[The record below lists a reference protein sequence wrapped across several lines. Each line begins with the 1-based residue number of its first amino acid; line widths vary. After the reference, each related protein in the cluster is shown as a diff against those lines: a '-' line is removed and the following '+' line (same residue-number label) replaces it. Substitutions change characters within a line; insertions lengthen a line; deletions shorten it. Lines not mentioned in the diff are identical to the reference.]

1 MVILVLKIEMDSF
14 DKMSYIISK
23 FDRDLESMQNS

>member
-23 FDRDLESMQNS
+23 LDGILYRNCN